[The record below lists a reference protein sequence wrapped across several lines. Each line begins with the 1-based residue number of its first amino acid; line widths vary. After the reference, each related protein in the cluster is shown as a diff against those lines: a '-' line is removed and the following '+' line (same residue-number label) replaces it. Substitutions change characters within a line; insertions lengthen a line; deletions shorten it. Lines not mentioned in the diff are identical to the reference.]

1 MGSLGLETNC
11 TSDLGH
17 KKMASLALYSS
28 AMIKKYLGL
37 APILISVL
45 ALTGCGASGP
55 DAPTRN
61 IKQVTDGVEAQ
72 SGTIYIRDL
81 LLVAQPDGS
90 AALVGTFIN
99 EAATSDALT
108 GITVGGIS
116 AKLSAPSYDLVQNT
130 PVIFS
135 GDSAN
140 AVGTVPALNAKPGT
154 RVAVLLSFAHAT
166 AVTLSALVREKSD
179 YFASVGGTPAPT
191 ASK

>member
-1 MGSLGLETNC
+1 
-11 TSDLGH
+11 
-17 KKMASLALYSS
+17 
-28 AMIKKYLGL
+28 MIKKTAGL
-37 APILISVL
+37 ATILLSVL

-72 SGTIYIRDL
+72 SGSIYIRDL

-99 EAATSDALT
+99 EEATADSLT
-108 GITVGGIS
+108 GITVAGIP
-116 AKLSAPSYDLVQNT
+116 ATLSASTFDLALNT

-140 AVGTVPALNAKPGT
+140 ATASVPGLNAKPGT
-154 RVAVLLSFAHAT
+154 RVEVTLTFAHAAEVKIST
-166 AVTLSALVREKSD
+166 LVREKSD
-179 YFASVGGTPAPT
+179 YFASVGDTPTPT
-191 ASK
+191 ATK

>member
-1 MGSLGLETNC
+1 
-11 TSDLGH
+11 
-17 KKMASLALYSS
+17 
-28 AMIKKYLGL
+28 MIKKYLGL
-37 APILISVL
+37 ASILVSVL

-72 SGTIYIRDL
+72 SGSIYIRDL

-116 AKLSAPSYDLVQNT
+116 AQLSAPSYDLVQNT

-140 AVGTVPALNAKPGT
+140 AVGTVPALNMKPGT
-154 RVAVLLSFAHAT
+154 RVPVLLTFAHAT

>member
-1 MGSLGLETNC
+1 
-11 TSDLGH
+11 
-17 KKMASLALYSS
+17 MASLALYSS

-37 APILISVL
+37 ASILVSVL

-72 SGTIYIRDL
+72 SGSIYIRDL

-116 AKLSAPSYDLVQNT
+116 AQLSAPSYDLVQNT

-140 AVGTVPALNAKPGT
+140 AVGSVPALNAKPGT
-154 RVAVLLSFAHAT
+154 RVPVLLTFAHAT

>member
-1 MGSLGLETNC
+1 
-11 TSDLGH
+11 
-17 KKMASLALYSS
+17 MASLALYSS

-37 APILISVL
+37 ASILVSVL

-72 SGTIYIRDL
+72 SGSIYIRDL

-108 GITVGGIS
+108 GITVGGIR
-116 AKLSAPSYDLVQNT
+116 AQLSAPSYDLVQNT

-140 AVGTVPALNAKPGT
+140 AVGTVPALNMKPGT
-154 RVAVLLSFAHAT
+154 RVPVLLTFAHAT

>member
-1 MGSLGLETNC
+1 
-11 TSDLGH
+11 
-17 KKMASLALYSS
+17 MASLALYSS

-37 APILISVL
+37 ASILVSVL

-72 SGTIYIRDL
+72 SGSIYIRDL

-116 AKLSAPSYDLVQNT
+116 AQLSAPSYDLVQNT

-135 GDSAN
+135 GASAN
-140 AVGTVPALNAKPGT
+140 AVGTVPALNMKPGT
-154 RVAVLLSFAHAT
+154 RVPVLLTFAHAT
-166 AVTLSALVREKSD
+166 ALTLSALVREKSD

>member
-1 MGSLGLETNC
+1 
-11 TSDLGH
+11 
-17 KKMASLALYSS
+17 MATLALYSS
-28 AMIKKYLGL
+28 AMIKKFLGL
-37 APILISVL
+37 ASILVSVL

-55 DAPTRN
+55 GAPTRN

-72 SGTIYIRDL
+72 TGSIYIRDL

-90 AALVGTFIN
+90 AVLVGTFIN

-116 AKLSAPSYDLVQNT
+116 AKLSAPSFNLVQNT

-154 RVAVLLSFAHAT
+154 RVLVLLSFAHA
-166 AVTLSALVREKSD
+166 APVTKSALVREKSD
-179 YFASVGGTPAPT
+179 YFATVGGTPTPIG
-191 ASK
+191 SNH

>member
-1 MGSLGLETNC
+1 
-11 TSDLGH
+11 
-17 KKMASLALYSS
+17 
-28 AMIKKYLGL
+28 MIKKYLGL
-37 APILISVL
+37 ASVL
-45 ALTGCGASGP
+45 VSVLVLTGCGASGP

-72 SGTIYIRDL
+72 SGSIYIRNL

-99 EAATSDALT
+99 ESPASDALT

-116 AKLSAPSYDLVQNT
+116 AKLSAPTYNLMQNT

-140 AVGTVPALNAKPGT
+140 AVGTVPALNMKPGT

-166 AVTLSALVREKSD
+166 SVTLSALVREKSD

-191 ASK
+191 ASN

>member
-1 MGSLGLETNC
+1 
-11 TSDLGH
+11 
-17 KKMASLALYSS
+17 MASLALYSS
-28 AMIKKYLGL
+28 AMIKKFLGL

-55 DAPTRN
+55 GAPTRN

-116 AKLSAPSYDLVQNT
+116 AKLSAPSYDLAQNT

-154 RVAVLLSFAHAT
+154 RVTVLLSFAHAI

>member
-1 MGSLGLETNC
+1 MISKSVGL
-11 TSDLGH
+11 
-17 KKMASLALYSS
+17 SS
-28 AMIKKYLGL
+28 
-37 APILISVL
+37 ILISVL

-55 DAPTRN
+55 GAPTRN

-72 SGTIYIRDL
+72 SGSIYIRDL

-116 AKLSAPSYDLVQNT
+116 AKLSAPTFNLAQNT

-140 AVGTVPALNAKPGT
+140 AVGSVPGLNAKTGT
-154 RVAVLLSFAHAT
+154 RTTVVVSFAHA
-166 AVTLSALVREKSD
+166 APVTLSAIVRAKSEE
-179 YFASVGGTPAPT
+179 FANVGGTPTPS
-191 ASK
+191 ASASN

>member
-1 MGSLGLETNC
+1 
-11 TSDLGH
+11 
-17 KKMASLALYSS
+17 
-28 AMIKKYLGL
+28 MIKKYLGL
-37 APILISVL
+37 ASILVSVL

-72 SGTIYIRDL
+72 SGSIYIRDL

-116 AKLSAPSYDLVQNT
+116 AQLSAPSYDLVQNT

-140 AVGTVPALNAKPGT
+140 AVGTVPALNMKPGT
-154 RVAVLLSFAHAT
+154 RVPVLLTFAHAT

-179 YFASVGGTPAPT
+179 YFANVGGTPAPT